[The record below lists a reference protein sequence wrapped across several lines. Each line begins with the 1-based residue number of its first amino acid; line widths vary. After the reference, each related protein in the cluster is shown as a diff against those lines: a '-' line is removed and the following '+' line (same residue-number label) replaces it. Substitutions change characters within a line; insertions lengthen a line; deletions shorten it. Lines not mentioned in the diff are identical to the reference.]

1 MHLDVQVERTQQSA
15 SPKNAA
21 AFRAAGKR
29 PVWLMAAACAL
40 AVSLFHAPSA
50 LMAQTTTGSLTGNL
64 LDAQNAAVPNT
75 PVTITDQGRKN
86 TFNTDSD
93 ESGRFAFTTLQPGTY
108 VLEVKAKG
116 FKTYRRENVVV
127 QANDRLTLGDIKLE
141 VGQVDQVI
149 EVTAAAVQLKTESA
163 ERSDVLVTKQLENV
177 AVNGRSYLALAALT
191 PGVVSTGNFQ
201 TAGTGGLGAISANGA
216 RANQNQLTL
225 NGISNVD
232 TGNNGDQLATISLDS
247 VQEYRILTGI
257 YQAEFGRSSG
267 AQISV
272 VTKSGTNQFH
282 GSGYYYRRH
291 DSLNANDWLSNRDG
305 RSRRLYRFNNPGY
318 TIGGPIWIPGTRFN
332 KDRNKL
338 FFFWSQEYQ
347 DQLQPEGVRRVTV
360 PTSLERRGNFSESI
374 DRTGAKIFIKDHTLN
389 APCHV
394 GNTTGCFPNNII
406 PANRLY
412 APGVALMNL
421 LPAPTTDKTVTRDFN
436 LESQISTSRPR
447 REDLIRLDYNLSD
460 KLRLWGHFINNKNS
474 TTTPYGS
481 FVLGSNLPSIP
492 ITDARPGK
500 SLGVG
505 FTWLVSP
512 TSTNEFTFGRGRN
525 DILIQPEAGPGP
537 LTRATTGATLPVLY
551 PDAVQDDYIVAF
563 GYGGSRIANSNSYG
577 TGRAPFVNFNET
589 WDFINNFSK
598 VSGSHLFKVGIYVQK
613 SMKDQSPDGNPNG
626 NYDFSDT
633 SQTSP
638 GVYQNPFDTGY
649 GFANMAAGV
658 FNTFQQNNRYYMGK
672 YRYINAEWYVQDT
685 WKVTRRLT
693 LDYGLRFAW
702 IQPQYESTGLA
713 SGFRPELYNPS
724 KAVRLYRPGRDA
736 NGVNIAVDP
745 GTGNT
750 LPAFAVGRVVP
761 NSGDL
766 LNGVVVGGVNGVS
779 KYLMEDRGIH
789 YGPRFGLAYDVTGQ
803 QNFVIRTGGGVY
815 YDRYQGNRTFAMTNN
830 PPNAV
835 PAQVN
840 YGIVSQLNSG
850 VALAAVP
857 SLRSFD
863 TGGEVPTVYNY
874 MFGIQNKMPFGFVL
888 DTSYVG
894 SLSRHLQAQINLN
907 AIPYGTTFLPQNAG
921 ITNRDF
927 LRPFP
932 GFGDITYFKA
942 DATANYNSLQVSLN
956 RRMAQNLFF
965 GLSYTWSKALTTAS
979 ADGDFMRIDTNVR
992 KAQYGLASF
1001 HRTNNLA
1008 INWVYEVP
1016 TPFQSGIGKQVLGG
1030 WQVSGI
1036 YQYMSGLPENIS
1048 FSIPGVA
1055 NETLTG
1061 SFTEGARI
1069 RLVGNPATGFNK
1081 SEYQMLNPAAFLPPT
1096 AGSAANP
1103 LAQIGME
1110 APNRYFILPGINN
1123 WNLSLQKSFR
1133 VAERV
1138 NMQFRADAFNVFNH
1152 TQFSDI
1158 GRTANFANL
1167 SATTPNNLPTF
1178 DSANNRWINP
1188 TGFGAVTAVRDP
1200 RIMQLMMRVQF

>member
-1 MHLDVQVERTQQSA
+1 MHLDVPFYPSEKNVRQRASALRTRYKTVA
-15 SPKNAA
+15 LTLGLLLPFAA
-21 AFRAAGKR
+21 AI
-29 PVWLMAAACAL
+29 
-40 AVSLFHAPSA
+40 S
-50 LMAQTTTGSLTGNL
+50 AQTTTGSLTGTL
-64 LDAQNAAVPNT
+64 VDAQGGAVPNT
-75 PVTITDQGRKN
+75 AITLNDPSRNVPKS
-86 TFNTDSD
+86 TTSD
-93 ESGRFAFTTLQPGTY
+93 ETGRFAFTAIQPGNY
-108 VLEVKAKG
+108 VLEIKAKG
-116 FKTYRRENVVV
+116 FKTHRRDNVVV
-127 QANDRLTLGDIKLE
+127 QANDRLTLGEINLE
-141 VGQVDQVI
+141 VGQIEQVI
-149 EVTAAAVQLKTESA
+149 EVTAQAVALKTESA
-163 ERSDVLVTKQLENV
+163 ERSDILVTKQLENV

-201 TAGTGGLGAISANGA
+201 TGGTGGLGNISANGA
-216 RANQNQLTL
+216 RMNQNQLTL

-272 VTKSGTNQFH
+272 VTKSGTNAFH

-291 DSLNANDWLSNRDG
+291 DSMNANDWLSNRDG
-305 RSRRLYRFNNPGY
+305 RPRKLYRYNNPGY

-332 KDRNKL
+332 KDKNKL

-360 PTSLERRGNFSESI
+360 PTDLERQGNFSQSI
-374 DRTGAKIFIKDHTLN
+374 DRGGNKIFIKDYTLD
-389 APCHV
+389 APCHA
-394 GNTTGCFPNNII
+394 GNTTGCYANNII
-406 PANRLY
+406 PSTRLY
-412 APGVALMNL
+412 QPGLALMKL
-421 LPAPTTDKTVTRDFN
+421 FPAATTDKTITRDFN
-436 LESQISTSRPR
+436 LESQISTSKPR
-447 REDLIRLDYNLSD
+447 REDLVRADYNLTD
-460 KLRLWGHFINNKNS
+460 KLRVWGHFINNKNS

-500 SLGVG
+500 SLGLG
-505 FTWLVSP
+505 FTWLLSP

-525 DILIQPEAGPGP
+525 DILIAPAAGPTA
-537 LTRATTGATLPVLY
+537 LSRAATGATLPVLY
-551 PDAVQDDYIVAF
+551 PSAVQDDYIPAF
-563 GYGGSRIANSNSYG
+563 GYAGSRIANSNSYG
-577 TGRAPFVNFNET
+577 TGRAPFVNYNET
-589 WDFINNFSK
+589 WDFIDNFSK
-598 VSGSHLFKVGIYVQK
+598 VSGSHLFKIGAYIQK

-626 NYDFSDT
+626 NYDFGDT
-633 SQTSP
+633 SQTST

-649 GFANMAAGV
+649 GFANMASGV

-672 YRYINAEWYVQDT
+672 YRYINAEFYIQDT
-685 WKVTRRLT
+685 WKVNRRLT
-693 LDYGLRFAW
+693 LDYGMRFAW
-702 IQPQYESTGLA
+702 IQPQYESSGLA
-713 SGFRPELYNPS
+713 SGFRPENYDPS
-724 KAVRLYRPGRDA
+724 KAVRLYRPGVNSA
-736 NGVNIAVDP
+736 GQNIAVDP
-745 GTGNT
+745 GTGAT
-750 LPAFAVGRVVP
+750 LGAFAVGRVVP

-766 LNGVVVGGVNGVS
+766 LNGVVVGGVNNVS
-779 KYLMEDRGIH
+779 KYLMKNRGLH
-789 YGPRFGLAYDVTGQ
+789 YGPRFGLAYDLTGN
-803 QNFVIRTGGGVY
+803 QNFILRAGGGVY
-815 YDRYQGNRTFAMTNN
+815 YDRYQGNRAFAMTNN

-840 YGIVSQLNSG
+840 YGLVSQLNTG

-863 TGGEVPTVYNY
+863 PNGEVPTVYN
-874 MFGIQNKMPFGFVL
+874 FTIGIQNKLPGGFVL
-888 DTSYVG
+888 DTAYVG

-907 AIPYGTTFLPQNAG
+907 AIPYGTTFRPQNAG

-932 GFGDITYFKA
+932 GFGDITYYKA

-956 RRMAQNLFF
+956 RRMARNLFF
-965 GLSYTWSKALTTAS
+965 GMSYTWSKALTTAS
-979 ADGDFMRIDTNVR
+979 ADGDFMRIDSNTR
-992 KAQYGLASF
+992 KANYALADF
-1001 HRTNNLA
+1001 HRAHNMTV
-1008 INWVYEVP
+1008 NWVYEIP
-1016 TPFQSGIGKQVLGG
+1016 TPFKNNALTKHTLGG

-1036 YQYMSGLPENIS
+1036 FQAQTGLPQTIG

-1069 RLVGNPATGFNK
+1069 RLVGNPATGFTKDVYHN
-1081 SEYQMLNPAAFLPPT
+1081 LNPAAFLPPT
-1096 AGSAANP
+1096 AGSTANP
-1103 LAQIGME
+1103 TANIGME

-1123 WNLSLQKSFR
+1123 WTLSLQKSFR
-1133 VAERV
+1133 IAEKV

-1167 SATTPNNLPTF
+1167 NATTPNNLPTF
-1178 DSANNRWINP
+1178 DTANNRWINP

-1200 RIMQLMMRVQF
+1200 RIIQLMFRVQF